1 MFPKLVQDFFGAID
15 FNKSKI
21 VFPRKL
27 VFVCGGRSNG
37 NETAP
42 TSMRE
47 LLISHSSKTSEIG
60 EFQGSRILLA
70 EEAVNALADS
80 HFENLLDLEEH
91 IAAVVSNVL
100 LIVESAGSICELGSF
115 VKVEEISE
123 KLVVIML
130 SDHSYPASFI
140 TSGALGYYK
149 QNHNNPQV
157 LGFSWATS
165 EGGIVSAADYVLDK
179 MVSDIPEAMKAVASN
194 GKEEIFKKSN
204 IGHRIYL
211 VLAVCHALRAAKLAE
226 IKMALRASGVTGESF
241 NEKDI
246 KRCLDILII
255 CKLLKPVM
263 HGKLD
268 YYVSQV
274 NDLPLKISWKKGT
287 ADKDRDTLRWIR
299 EISEAGKIDDK
310 DRFEI
315 FWEHKNAES

>member
-27 VFVCGGRSNG
+27 VFVCGGKSNG
-37 NETAP
+37 NEAAP
-42 TSMRE
+42 VSMRE
-47 LLISHSSKTSEIG
+47 LLINHSNKTSEIG

-80 HFENLLDLEEH
+80 HFENLLDLEEY

-123 KLVVIML
+123 KLVIIML

-140 TSGALGYYK
+140 TSGALGYY
-149 QNHNNPQV
+149 NEHHANPQV
-157 LGFSWATS
+157 LGFSWKTG
-165 EGGIVSAADYVLDK
+165 EDGVVSAAGYVLNK
-179 MVSDIPEAMKAVASN
+179 MISDIPKAMEAVASN
-194 GKEEIFKKSN
+194 GKEGSFKRDN

-211 VLAVCHALRAAKLAE
+211 VLAICHVLRAAKLAE
-226 IKMALRASGVTGESF
+226 IKMALKASEVLGENF
-241 NEKDI
+241 NEKNVR
-246 KRCLDILII
+246 RCLDILII
-255 CKLLKPVM
+255 CKLLKPVK

-274 NDLPLKISWKKGT
+274 NDLPLKISWKSGT
-287 ADKDRDTLRWIR
+287 ANKDRDTLRWIK

>member
-1 MFPKLVQDFFGAID
+1 LFSELVHKFFGAID
-15 FNKSKI
+15 FTKSRI

-27 VFVCGGRSNG
+27 VFVCGGKSNG
-37 NETAP
+37 NESAP
-42 TSMRE
+42 FSMRE
-47 LLISHSSKTSEIG
+47 LLINHSSKTSEPG
-60 EFQGSRILLA
+60 EFQGSRILFA

-80 HFENLLDLEEH
+80 HFENLLDLEEY

-123 KLVVIML
+123 KLVIVML

-140 TSGALGYYK
+140 TSGALGYYN
-149 QNHNNPQV
+149 QYHDNPQV
-157 LGFSWATS
+157 LGFSWKTS
-165 EGGIVSAADYVLDK
+165 KAGVVSAAEYVLDK
-179 MVSDIPEAMKAVASN
+179 MVSDIPEAMTAVASN
-194 GKEEIFKKSN
+194 GKEEIFKKDN

-211 VLAVCHALRAAKLAE
+211 VLAICHALRAAKFKE
-226 IKMALRASGVTGESF
+226 IKIALKASEVMGETF
-241 NEKDI
+241 NENDI
-246 KRCLDILII
+246 RRCLDILII
-255 CKLLKPVM
+255 CELLKPVK

-274 NDLPLKISWKKGT
+274 VDLPLKISWKKGT

-299 EISEAGKIDDK
+299 EMSDAGKIDDK
-310 DRFEI
+310 DRVAI